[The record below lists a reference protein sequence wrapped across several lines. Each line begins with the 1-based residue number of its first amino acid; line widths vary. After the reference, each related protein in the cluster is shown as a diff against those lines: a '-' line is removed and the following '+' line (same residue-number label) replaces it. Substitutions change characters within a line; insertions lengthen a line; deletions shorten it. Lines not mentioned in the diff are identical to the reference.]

1 MAELTPIR
9 QLAEQYNDNPVVK
22 ALVQLITPYID
33 ALDTLL
39 MTHLQ
44 SFRDKRI
51 ITFFDE
57 LATLD
62 IELNP
67 ELLVSEDFLHCC
79 FATLKAAINTYQQEK
94 IRKYANLLGTYTMS
108 GNFADVDEFEEY
120 LKILEELSL
129 KEINILEIL
138 ETHEAKHPLREDE
151 NENEGQRVNRFW
163 ASFTQTLINELE
175 IPREEIDARL
185 MRLTRTG
192 CYELLRTYVVGS
204 KGKLTPTYI
213 RLKQFLDTNAL
224 EVVF

>member
-9 QLAEQYNDNPVVK
+9 KLAEQYNDNPVVK
-22 ALVQLITPYID
+22 ALVQLITPYVD

-79 FATLKAAINTYQQEK
+79 FAALKAAINTYQQEK
-94 IRKYANLLGTYTMS
+94 IRKYANFLGTYTMS
-108 GNFADVDEFEEY
+108 GNFADVDEYEEY
-120 LKILEELSL
+120 LKIIEELSL
-129 KEINILEIL
+129 KEINILEII
-138 ETHEAKHPLREDE
+138 ETHEAKHPIRED
-151 NENEGQRVNRFW
+151 ENEGQRVNRFW
-163 ASFTQTLINELE
+163 ASFTETLVNELE

-204 KGKLTPTYI
+204 KGKLTPTYF
-213 RLKQFLDTNAL
+213 RLKQFLDANAL

>member
-1 MAELTPIR
+1 MPQLTPIR
-9 QLAEQYNDNPVVK
+9 KLAEQYNDKPVVK
-22 ALVQLITPYID
+22 ALVQLIIPYID

-57 LATLD
+57 LALLD
-62 IELNP
+62 IEFNP

-79 FATLKAAINTYQQEK
+79 FATLKAAINTFQQEK

-108 GNFADVDEFEEY
+108 GNFADVDEIEEY

-138 ETHEAKHPLREDE
+138 ETHEAKHPIRED
-151 NENEGQRVNRFW
+151 ENEGQRVNRFW
-163 ASFTQTLINELE
+163 ASFTETMVNELE

-213 RLKQFLDTNAL
+213 RLKQFLDANAL

>member
-1 MAELTPIR
+1 MPQLTPIR
-9 QLAEQYNDNPVVK
+9 KLAEQYNDKPVVK
-22 ALVQLITPYID
+22 ALVQLITPYVD

-57 LATLD
+57 LAILD

-94 IRKYANLLGTYTMS
+94 IRKYANLLGAYTMS
-108 GNFADVDEFEEY
+108 GNFADVDEYEEY

-129 KEINILEIL
+129 KEINILDIL
-138 ETHEAKHPLREDE
+138 EAHEAKHPIREG
-151 NENEGQRVNRFW
+151 ENEGQRVNRFW
-163 ASFTQTLINELE
+163 ASFTEILVNELK
-175 IPREEIDARL
+175 IPKEEIDARL
-185 MRLTRTG
+185 MRLNRTG

-204 KGKLTPTYI
+204 KGKLTPTYF
-213 RLKQFLDTNAL
+213 RLKQFLDANAL
-224 EVVF
+224 DVVF

>member
-1 MAELTPIR
+1 MPPITPIR
-9 QLAEQYNDNPVVK
+9 KLAEQYNDKPVVK
-22 ALVQLITPYID
+22 ALVQLITPYVD
-33 ALDTLL
+33 ALNTLL

-67 ELLVSEDFLHCC
+67 ELLVSEEFLHCC
-79 FATLKAAINTYQQEK
+79 FATLKAAINTYQKER
-94 IRKYANLLGTYTMS
+94 IRNYANLLAAYIIG
-108 GNFADVDEFEEY
+108 GNFNDVDEFEEY

-129 KEINILEIL
+129 KEINILNTL
-138 ETHEAKHPLREDE
+138 EAHEAKHPLKED
-151 NENEGQRVNRFW
+151 ENEGQRVNRFW
-163 ASFTQTLINELE
+163 ASFTETLVNELE
-175 IPREEIDARL
+175 IPKEEIDARL

-192 CYELLRTYVVGS
+192 CYDLLRTYVVGS
-204 KGKLTPTYI
+204 KGKLTPTYF
-213 RLKQFLDTNAL
+213 RLKQFLDADAL